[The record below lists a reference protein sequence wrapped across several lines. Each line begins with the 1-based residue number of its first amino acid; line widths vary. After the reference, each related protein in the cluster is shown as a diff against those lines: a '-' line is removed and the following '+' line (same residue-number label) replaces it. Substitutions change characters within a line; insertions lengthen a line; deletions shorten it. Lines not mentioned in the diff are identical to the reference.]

1 MNAVETEMNTIN
13 ITIAEVVATE
23 IVGLCPDELLPITIA
38 EILEADFRNDD
49 EAEFL
54 QEVISLQKDIENVLL
69 SDNPEEFL
77 LPTENDLSP
86 AIMFL
91 EKLEE
96 LKSYAFGDR
105 TLARME
111 RRIRGENLV
120 VVRKMTETDKANH
133 PDYRCCPK
141 CERHFTKS
149 YLGHHIDTPICI
161 KVATAHNLRPIN
173 NQQKKVSKKIYNACL
188 DLEDLYARA
197 VAYKKHIEPELEE
210 EDLEDDNMEERAP
223 LIIEYNELV
232 KRIKK
237 IQTEDHF
244 DIVKYGMRETEEGAD
259 MDEDEVISIE
269 RFSNDGIREVIEN
282 LKNALDGNELVED
295 ECVYVIKT
303 WDMDGKYSG
312 LWDTFS
318 PEYKKEFDTEKEA
331 RDWFNALTKEG
342 GQDIYS
348 AIRVIK
354 IDPNS
359 EDRETIIDEWEEELE
374 EDECVYVI
382 KTWEYNHKE
391 DSIDY
396 AGLWED
402 SEGNKEFKNE
412 DEAKLQY
419 EYATDGEQ
427 GYCAVSLVKIDPNS
441 EDRETCIYDWED
453 NMSDYYYPCSKCG
466 EKFTDENQRS
476 SGRDDI
482 CNDCYVWNPKKGV
495 SVAGKTWDGDDWQ
508 TDEEE
513 EK

>member
-1 MNAVETEMNTIN
+1 MNTIN

-54 QEVISLQKDIENVLL
+54 QEVLSLQKDIENVLL

-77 LPTENDLSP
+77 LPDENDLPP
-86 AIMFL
+86 ALMFL

-96 LKSYAFGDR
+96 LKSYSFGNR

-111 RRIRGENLV
+111 RRLRGENLV
-120 VVRKMTETDKANH
+120 VVRKMTETDKATH

-161 KVATAHNLRPIN
+161 KVATAHNLRPIT

-197 VAYKKHIEPELEE
+197 VAYKKHIEPELVEE
-210 EDLEDDNMEERAP
+210 ELEDDNMEEKAP
-223 LIIEYNELV
+223 LIIEYNKLV

-244 DIVKYGMRETEEGAD
+244 DIIEGAIRAT
-259 MDEDEVISIE
+259 DEGAEKEEASIYCM
-269 RFSNDGIREVIEN
+269 SNDGIREVIEN

-303 WDMDGKYSG
+303 WDMDGKY
-312 LWDTFS
+312 
-318 PEYKKEFDTEKEA
+318 
-331 RDWFNALTKEG
+331 
-342 GQDIYS
+342 
-348 AIRVIK
+348 
-354 IDPNS
+354 
-359 EDRETIIDEWEEELE
+359 
-374 EDECVYVI
+374 
-382 KTWEYNHKE
+382 
-391 DSIDY
+391 

-427 GYCAVSLVKIDPNS
+427 DYCGVSLIKIDPNS
-441 EDRETCIYDWED
+441 EDRETCIYDWEYTP
-453 NMSDYYYPCSKCG
+453 SDYYY
-466 EKFTDENQRS
+466 
-476 SGRDDI
+476 
-482 CNDCYVWNPKKGV
+482 
-495 SVAGKTWDGDDWQ
+495 
-508 TDEEE
+508 DEEE
-513 EK
+513 DA

>member
-38 EILEADFRNDD
+38 EILEADFSNDD

-54 QEVISLQKDIENVLL
+54 QEVLSLQKDIENVLL

-197 VAYKKHIEPELEE
+197 VAYKKHIEPEL
-210 EDLEDDNMEERAP
+210 
-223 LIIEYNELV
+223 
-232 KRIKK
+232 
-237 IQTEDHF
+237 
-244 DIVKYGMRETEEGAD
+244 
-259 MDEDEVISIE
+259 
-269 RFSNDGIREVIEN
+269 
-282 LKNALDGNELVED
+282 VE
-295 ECVYVIKT
+295 
-303 WDMDGKYSG
+303 
-312 LWDTFS
+312 
-318 PEYKKEFDTEKEA
+318 
-331 RDWFNALTKEG
+331 
-342 GQDIYS
+342 
-348 AIRVIK
+348 
-354 IDPNS
+354 
-359 EDRETIIDEWEEELE
+359 ETIA
-374 EDECVYVI
+374 DECVYVI
-382 KTWEYNHKE
+382 KTWEY
-391 DSIDY
+391 DSKNDTIEY
-396 AGLWED
+396 SGLWED
-402 SEGNKEFKNE
+402 NEGNKEFKNE
-412 DEAKLQY
+412 DEARLQY